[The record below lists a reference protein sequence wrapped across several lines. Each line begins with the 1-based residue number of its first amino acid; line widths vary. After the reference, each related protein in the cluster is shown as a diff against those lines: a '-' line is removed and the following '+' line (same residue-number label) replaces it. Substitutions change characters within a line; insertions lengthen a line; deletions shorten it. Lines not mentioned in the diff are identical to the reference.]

1 MGISGGAV
9 FTGGDTKP
17 GAHNIDY
24 LNGLFSSLGYTFA
37 NNAASRGELVVIAQ
51 SKIPDDVIVEAQKPP
66 TEIFAKEPLPVDCGG
81 DALITSSAG
90 SVFERFISAEDDAC
104 GLDFTADE
112 SADED
117 DRGKNKKNRCGADA
131 AGESAQENTQKL

>member
-1 MGISGGAV
+1 M
-9 FTGGDTKP
+9 
-17 GAHNIDY
+17 
-24 LNGLFSSLGYTFA
+24 
-37 NNAASRGELVVIAQ
+37 IAQ